1 MAIRT
6 LPFGYRMSQG
16 KICIVENEARIVQ
29 RIFASYAEGHSYD
42 DLTRWLNGQSIPY
55 LPGRPW
61 NKNVVARIL
70 RDERYLGSCDTYPPI
85 IPAEMFGCR
94 VPNAAG
100 RLNLPQIKDIRILA
114 RCGVC
119 GEPVRREREN
129 TWRCPHCMASAVP
142 TTDQQFIDAV
152 AELLQGLC
160 GHPDMVRIPASPDDD
175 DSGVLAAENELAH
188 ELEAVEFDEAAAKT
202 KALSLAAARFDALG
216 SEDYETMRIQ
226 HILAQMEP
234 SAELN
239 TVLLRQIT
247 SAILISPTGEV
258 RLKLKNKQIV
268 ERSTFQ

>member
-55 LPGRPW
+55 LPGKSW
-61 NKNVVARIL
+61 NKNTVARIL
-70 RDERYLGSCDTYPPI
+70 RDERYLGGDTYSPI
-85 IPAEMFGCR
+85 ITAEMFGSR
-94 VPNAAG
+94 KPGASG
-100 RLNLPQIKDIRILA
+100 RLNLPQVKDIRILA

-119 GEPVRREREN
+119 GEPIRRERKN
-129 TWRCPHCMASAVP
+129 TWRCPHCMVSAVP
-142 TTDQQFIDAV
+142 TTDQRLIADV
-152 AELLQGLC
+152 SELFRGLC
-160 GHPDMVRIPASPDDD
+160 GHPGIVGPPDPTDD
-175 DSGVLAAENELAH
+175 EKSTILAAENELAH
-188 ELEAVEFDEAAAKT
+188 ELEAVEFDEAAAKA
-202 KALSLAAARFDALG
+202 KALLLATARFDALG

-226 HILAQMEP
+226 HLLALAEP
-234 SAELN
+234 SAELD

-247 SAILISPTGEV
+247 SAILISPAGEV

>member
-1 MAIRT
+1 MANRT
-6 LPFGYRMSQG
+6 LPFGYCISHG
-16 KICIVENEARIVQ
+16 KVCVVEAEAEIVRS
-29 RIFASYAEGHSYD
+29 IFTSYAAGRSYD

-55 LPGRPW
+55 LPGKPW

-70 RDERYLGSCDTYPPI
+70 WDERYLGGDTYPPI
-85 IPAEMFGCR
+85 VTAEMFGSR
-94 VPNAAG
+94 KPSTSG

-119 GEPVRREREN
+119 GEPIRREREN
-129 TWRCPHCMASAVP
+129 TWRCPHCMASAVS
-142 TTDQQFIDAV
+142 TTDQRLIDAV
-152 AELLQGLC
+152 AELLRELC
-160 GHPDMVRIPASPDDD
+160 SHPDMVVIP
-175 DSGVLAAENELAH
+175 DSENKERNTILAAENELAH
-188 ELEAVEFDEAAAKT
+188 TLEAAEFDESAAKA

-226 HILAQMEP
+226 HLLAGVKP
-234 SAELN
+234 SADLD

-268 ERSTFQ
+268 ERSTIQ